1 MKGVSIFGI
10 IIAVLVLSV
19 MEYYSFSALKFAVR
33 NSKPNIRT
41 MIVVVYILLTIF
53 WFLFLLSF
61 PIMRTAEMNLTLKS
75 FVVSFAIG
83 FLLAKLMIA
92 ALLLLDDL
100 RKVFFSLFSS
110 FAVKSEI
117 HLPAPKGMSRSDFF
131 NSVALILGGTLFAS
145 VFYGMRNRYN
155 YKLRKHTLHF
165 EQLPDSFKGLKAIQ
179 ISDIHSGS
187 FTDHNAVR
195 RGVELINRQKPDI
208 IFFTGDLVNSRSIE
222 MNHYIDLFKDLKA
235 PMGVFSILGNHDY
248 GDYATWNSPKDKED
262 NLNLLKKIHQNLGW
276 NLLLDEHVVL
286 EKNSEKIALIGVQNI
301 SFNKSFHTYGD
312 LKKAYEG
319 SESYPFKILLTH
331 DPTHWDGEVN
341 SHYKDINL
349 TLSGHTHGFQ
359 FGVEIPGFKWSPA
372 EYIYKQWAGLY
383 QEGNQFLYVNR
394 GFGFLGYP
402 GRVGILPEI
411 TLFEFV

>member
-1 MKGVSIFGI
+1 
-10 IIAVLVLSV
+10 
-19 MEYYSFSALKFAVR
+19 
-33 NSKPNIRT
+33 
-41 MIVVVYILLTIF
+41 
-53 WFLFLLSF
+53 
-61 PIMRTAEMNLTLKS
+61 MNLTLKS